1 MSPKVSSYLKNVARS
16 FGYAIGDTLGTY
28 NPVIKNLTEQTKD
41 VAEDLYD
48 TISSFSF
55 KKENIDEKSLLGQVK
70 NSINDIWENFKED
83 IKTGNLY
90 NKSRQEQ
97 MEKDTAKSMGFDFDF
112 EEDFNFDFEEEV
124 NFDTEEGTSEASSAK
139 EIVDSVN
146 DVGYSIA
153 ETLGSATV
161 ESAGYIV
168 ASNKEAS
175 KAIYALTSRGF
186 GNVSSAL
193 VAINDTISSFAQIGE
208 PLTTHMQN
216 SGTFFTN
223 TSKTL
228 TDIYQSIQNIEKN
241 TQPKSALEV
250 NRRRSTTKRFGDLFS
265 DDILSFTGIKDVIEE
280 NTKSYKDSVQSFIDM
295 GKQFL
300 GISEDVDSY
309 GKNVSLAQMGL
320 QQITKAMLPKAFRD
334 SMVGLNEALK
344 YAISGGLVRLRDTTF
359 SNPILDTIK
368 DVLMP
373 SRGYKETV
381 NPGNYEKGPVSW
393 DGVARKALIDVI
405 PITLFKIYSA
415 LTGTDEMRYD
425 YNSGR
430 FVTISSISNS
440 ILERRK
446 QFARTAGGDFRIEAL
461 NNLRNN
467 TALTD
472 EQRATLEN
480 EIEQYFLNALTKG
493 RGYYNIYSNNFN
505 AQEFGLTD
513 QSLKILRD
521 TIQQQ
526 RASENPLKR
535 FAASRFISDV
545 QREADEYGDY
555 NRREEQSGIGLG
567 RLLEDGSIKVE
578 KVDGISKPVQPTF
591 ITDEYNHSP
600 IFYLQGIYQYTGF
613 LADNLGYISGNET
626 AINKREKLSRSNAIK
641 DIILPDGRT
650 HIVPKPSIAGEKTKK
665 EASTGG
671 GAKNRLSYVLSK
683 DGTIVTKD
691 GRAVSNEDLDKYLAS
706 GGIVLSK
713 EGQSATEEEIRSAKS
728 KRKIEDAKNQTKN
741 KLKNLLNKEEK
752 DSPLVA
758 LYKAPFNAVT
768 NLLTRLSFSLD
779 RLIWGDEDDPETGLF
794 GFIFKKTNEFRDWLK
809 EKFKGMFKK
818 SADQY
823 FGEFRKETL
832 GSLKDAGEW
841 MTGTVGDFVLGVDRK
856 KKPKTGNVAAEA
868 VENAQTEPVKE
879 AEGKENTTDTTATV
893 DSAAFGKKVTKTGL
907 VAVSEGEM
915 IIPSEMNPFYK
926 KKTDKK
932 KQVRD
937 EQNVIKRFFGS
948 YAPGTPVVEETKGS
962 AKQKKEPVQYGGIV
976 GFFQKGLD
984 AIKEGA
990 VNTAGKLSDL
1000 RAKNNTEEKDKQ
1012 IISNV
1017 TQEILTEAGSK
1028 KGAMGAGALIGA
1040 GVSLVSGVALGPLFG
1055 AAIGSAVGLVANSK
1069 KVQSVLFGADP
1080 ETGEVNGGL
1089 LSKGVS
1095 QFIMN
1100 HVPSMAKGGAIG
1112 MIGGLFMGSPI
1123 LGALLGSTV
1132 GFVASSEKA
1141 KKYIF
1146 GDEQEEGII
1155 PKDLQD
1161 KIKKAVP
1168 NIAAGAI
1175 GGLFLGP
1182 FGIVG
1187 NMLLGS
1193 GVGFLTTS
1201 EKFHDYMFGT
1211 EHEKGLVTLF
1221 KEKIFDNLDEIF
1233 HNMGNAIKGWGKNLI
1248 RSTSERIKDFFT
1260 RRARA
1265 YENGEHVTLVERL
1278 LYGTVGAAGKA
1289 AKGATNLVGGLLG
1302 GINSRLRARNLS
1314 RGYGVYDREQRRNMF
1329 AGERVQARGDRA
1341 RGTFANLDRLIASA
1355 GSKEELQQLQ
1365 SQLEDVRDPNRIY
1378 KRETNKALN
1387 QLYDGLRY
1395 MDPKDATAIA
1405 KDLQRGRTKNIDRI
1419 LGSMSEE
1426 ERAQYTPIIDTAR
1439 QSINQ
1444 AKDSK
1449 ATAKDALA
1457 RFKEQGINLKN
1468 QGDLNSAIDQIKYE
1482 MKNTRFTPEEVE
1494 KKKENDWRDRV
1505 LNIFR
1510 SIDRNIAALVGGKA
1524 ADKET
1529 TDEANK
1535 IAEDAEKTSL
1545 KDKILNTKDEVVEK
1559 LNGARVVRPTD
1570 PDFALVNED
1579 TSDTSDSDIDMNKA
1593 SLLDGAKNTASRILR
1608 RFRKKDKETKVA
1620 FDFSG
1625 NIHEYERNNRGRWI
1639 KKKNSAIT
1647 DKSSEKMDHF
1657 MKSIGK
1663 LAGISSSLSALKLM
1677 FKGLGDKLF
1686 GSKEEKGEG
1695 IFSKLLG
1702 FLGGEDGPLSWL
1714 FNLFSGAK
1722 NVGGSIIKSTLGKT
1736 SLGGVILKIIGP
1748 ALLAAG
1754 FAGKFDDLAHSL
1766 TGGAYGK
1773 GGDSNIYYDKET
1785 GNAVTKDENGNY
1797 IDSEGNIIDD
1807 NNIGVRE
1814 GDVSSFSER
1823 LRYNTVRGAVTGT
1836 KSVASTVMSSAKS
1849 VFTGKNKKT
1858 TTSLASKVL
1867 DVTKTVGDDVANA
1880 AARSNL
1886 IETITQGIKKLTSV
1900 LKTVPQL
1907 KGLGSSLD
1915 NIAAALAKRVAKA
1928 ASSSVAKTILNTA
1941 SNLVVWAKVIVIG
1954 IDFSSG
1960 YDDART
1966 TLGIMAEPTFGQRI
1980 ISGLI
1985 RAIKGFIPV
1994 IGTLIPDSLLVD
2006 VFCEHIAPA
2015 LGIDVDELMKQREE
2029 LTQAT
2034 DEHNQKYGTDLTE
2047 QEYVKTVLEDYTWT
2061 ERIGNAAKSTWNNIK
2076 DRTSN
2081 LVQGVKEKGVFGYLG
2096 DSIKGMAS
2104 DFATAYQE
2112 SGGGISGV
2120 FSGIGTTFKNL
2131 LPGVFG
2137 EGQQKNMEIL
2147 SLAAKGKLSELWNV
2161 SLDDF
2166 SGGDVNEYGVE
2177 TAVPTVFSKIIGNV
2191 PLIGAKLLGTPIALV
2206 VKLLGKAKDLVL
2218 NIGEFFKGLVGG
2230 LDDITGASEIMSLA
2244 SSGDISGVLHY
2255 SNKDEDDNGFVSF
2268 IKAIPTTIMKL
2279 PALPVAL
2286 VSSVGKGIGNL
2297 FNGIVDSV
2305 KNIGNIFTREKE
2317 KGLEIIY
2324 DPDSSLSDMFT
2335 IEEDPDN
2342 PLNGFEKAISIAGR
2356 IASFPVAAVR
2366 RIGRDIKNAFNNL
2379 VAPIKNSFTTLV
2391 NTYAVMDQYIK
2402 AGDAGGM
2409 WDVDMQEDPNNP
2421 VGGITKAL
2429 LFGLK
2434 VINTPVA
2441 GIHWVGNKI
2450 GEFFGGIV
2458 NSIKNSLT
2466 TLSEN
2471 NVLIQ
2476 QYSKEGDISG
2486 LWGLDIQEDPKNP
2499 VGGITKALFVG
2510 MKVINTPITGIRWV
2524 GNKIGDFFSGIA
2536 ESVSTNYQSFSAG
2549 VDAIKTYAKEGDLK
2563 SIWAE
2568 KLETVSGDP
2577 IRFVWS
2583 VGFTINKLFQSVVA
2597 IFHKILGPVQDAID
2611 SVKGFF
2617 GDVGD
2622 WFGEKVENIKEGF
2635 SNFGSWLGEKADNAF
2650 QSFKNWASGGG
2661 SGTEGTFISQLDPKY
2676 KSMKLGDS
2684 TVGQKGCAPAVA
2696 SMVANNYDRDLRMDE
2711 AIRATTGYQTEEGT
2725 SIDYF
2730 SKILNKK
2737 GISTQ
2742 YLQGDNVPGQIMQNL
2757 ANGQQVILL
2766 GKDPNNTSKENS
2778 PFGPNGHYVV
2788 ATGLDKNGNIIIS
2801 DPESKQPRTYNR
2813 KILDSAKMGV
2823 STGAYGSGTNNYD
2836 TEIAKK
2842 VWSFFTSNGYTPAAT
2857 AGIMGNFY
2865 AESGL
2870 KPDVIQGGGKGPAAG
2885 IAQWE
2890 NYNKKSARWKD
2901 LYNYATER
2909 GYQWTELTPQLEFAH
2924 KEIQN
2929 IGTWLEKDK
2938 IIDGYNVPAM
2948 TVSQFKAITDPQM
2961 AALQF
2966 EKGFERAGKPR
2977 MDARLKAAEE
2987 YYKLY
2992 QDSSYTGNYT
3002 PDEPNPNASVGV
3014 MSSGLA
3020 DTSSSDSS
3028 NTGLSGIISAIST
3041 AFSDAFSILTGSSSS
3056 SESGDYATSYGTANY
3071 SSGSTT
3077 PIDLSNIPSGKGNT
3091 AQKRIVQYATSILG
3105 KNQYSQDA
3113 NLRTKV
3119 ESGYSDCSS
3128 FAQWAYK
3135 NALGIDPGSYT
3146 EAQIKSPLLT
3156 TIDNGTTPNQDNL
3169 EAGDLLFFRSSKN
3182 NGRYEN
3188 VGHVEIYD
3196 GNGHVIGHGGGKG
3209 PVMRDLDT
3217 YIRSKANANQDY
3229 IETRRYKDIA
3239 TAAGGSSGLLL
3250 DARPGSYVYGEKQNM
3265 ELSIPKKKRI
3275 AKMFSGGASML
3286 AETTNML
3293 NQMKSNLEQTQ
3304 STGTISTELV
3314 EKLLQSII
3322 SILTSISNNTSVV
3335 DKIYNVLVEYTNMR
3349 SATSTA
3355 AVATV
3360 ANRSNRASSTTNTM
3374 EEIDANFKNL
3384 VGTLAAIARG

>member
-1 MSPKVSSYLKNVARS
+1 MSPKVSSYLKNVAKS
-16 FGYAIGDTLGTY
+16 FGYAIGDNLRVN
-28 NPVIKNLTEQTKD
+28 NPVITELAKETKE
-41 VAEDLYD
+41 VASELYEN
-48 TISSFSF
+48 IQSFTF
-55 KKENIDEKSLLGQVK
+55 KKGDVDEKSLVGTIKSGIDEVW
-70 NSINDIWENFKED
+70 NNFKED

-90 NKSRQEQ
+90 NKERKKALEND
-97 MEKDTAKSMGFDFDF
+97 MAKALGFDMDFDDSFDFDT
-112 EEDFNFDFEEEV
+112 EDFGGDFDEDFSDEEKS
-124 NFDTEEGTSEASSAK
+124 TK
-139 EIVDSVN
+139 EIIDSMD
-146 DVGYSIA
+146 DVGYKVA
-153 ETLGSATV
+153 ETVGTAAVEAASYVADSAKV
-161 ESAGYIV
+161 
-168 ASNKEAS
+168 AS
-175 KAIYALTSRGF
+175 KALYNLTSRGF
-186 GNVSSAL
+186 SNISSAL
-193 VAINDTISSFAQIGE
+193 MAINNSVSSFAQIGE
-208 PLTTHMQN
+208 PLTAHMQN

-223 TSKTL
+223 TTKTL
-228 TDIYQSIQNIEKN
+228 TDIYQTLQNIEKN
-241 TQPKSALEV
+241 TQPVKVSHEAK
-250 NRRRSTTKRFGDLFS
+250 RKRSGYKRFSDLFY
-265 DDILSFTGIKDVIEE
+265 DGIFSIDAFREMVKE
-280 NTKSYKDSVQSFIDM
+280 NTKDYTDMIKSGLNAAKIFLGLGGEGEEGGGGSLGKNISLAEMGLRQFVSFMMPKNFKESMKGFNESLKYMMSGSLTKFIDSTPSS
-295 GKQFL
+295 
-300 GISEDVDSY
+300 GI
-309 GKNVSLAQMGL
+309 L
-320 QQITKAMLPKAFRD
+320 AMLKEFIQPTKGF
-334 SMVGLNEALK
+334 K
-344 YAISGGLVRLRDTTF
+344 TTINN
-359 SNPILDTIK
+359 S
-368 DVLMP
+368 
-373 SRGYKETV
+373 
-381 NPGNYEKGPVSW
+381 NYEKGAVAW
-393 DGVARKALIDVI
+393 DGVARRALTDVI
-405 PITLFKIYSA
+405 PILLSKIYSSLSGDA
-415 LTGTDEMRYD
+415 ELRYD
-425 YNSGR
+425 YNMGR
-430 FVTISSISNS
+430 FYTINEVKDKM
-440 ILERRK
+440 LERQRQYAK
-446 QFARTAGGDFRIEAL
+446 NAGGDFRLQAL
-461 NNLRNN
+461 DVIRSSTGMSKEDRDRLTNEVEDYFYKAFMKGSNFYKLNRENFNYQDFGLSEQSLGLLR
-467 TALTD
+467 D
-472 EQRATLEN
+472 I
-480 EIEQYFLNALTKG
+480 IEQNRESKDL
-493 RGYYNIYSNNFN
+493 
-505 AQEFGLTD
+505 E
-513 QSLKILRD
+513 
-521 TIQQQ
+521 
-526 RASENPLKR
+526 KR
-535 FAASRFISDV
+535 YAHSRFIGEVMERRD
-545 QREADEYGDY
+545 DYGDY
-555 NRREEQSGIGLG
+555 MRQMETTGMDLG
-567 RLLEDGSIKVE
+567 RYLSDGTVRTQKEIDTE
-578 KVDGISKPVQPTF
+578 KEIAKRIGVL
-591 ITDEYNHSP
+591 ITDEDNHNSL
-600 IFYLQGIYQYTGF
+600 FYLKGIYQYTGYM
-613 LADNLGYISGNET
+613 ADNLGYVATSGKEP
-626 AINKREKLSRSNAIK
+626 IK
-641 DIILPDGRT
+641 ERKEVTKAPSIQDILLPDGTIRK
-650 HIVPKPSIAGEKTKK
+650 IGIPKPSIAGEKTKAEATSESSFANDIVDGVLKIGKK
-665 EASTGG
+665 EFMIGP
-671 GAKNRLSYVLSK
+671 
-683 DGTIVTKD
+683 D
-691 GRAVSNEDLDKYLAS
+691 GRPIDDKGNALTDEQIEDLKRRES
-706 GGIVLSK
+706 
-713 EGQSATEEEIRSAKS
+713 IRSAMDKVF
-728 KRKIEDAKNQTKN
+728 K
-741 KLKNLLNKEEK
+741 KLKGNEKEF
-752 DSPLVA
+752 SSSNPLVN
-758 LYKAPFNAVT
+758 LYRAPFNAVT
-768 NLLTRLSFSLD
+768 NLLNKLSFTMD
-779 RLIWGDEDDPETGLF
+779 RLVWGEKGDPEEGIM
-794 GFIFKKTNEFRDWLK
+794 GYIFKKSKEFGEWIKENFEERYGQFVDEFFDNEDGKKGRKQIIKDFRDQTMAVL
-809 EKFKGMFKK
+809 
-818 SADQY
+818 
-823 FGEFRKETL
+823 R
-832 GSLKDAGEW
+832 DAGDW
-841 MTGTVGDFVLGVDRK
+841 LGTAASEVFVGKRDETASEA
-856 KKPKTGNVAAEA
+856 PTTPITQAAHG
-868 VENAQTEPVKE
+868 Q
-879 AEGKENTTDTTATV
+879 
-893 DSAAFGKKVTKTGL
+893 KVTKSGL
-907 VAVSEGEM
+907 VAVSEGEL
-915 IIPSEMNPFYK
+915 IIPSELNPFYHG
-926 KKTDKK
+926 KTDKK
-932 KQVRD
+932 KQI
-937 EQNVIKRFFGS
+937 QNERNIIKNFYGAFESG
-948 YAPGTPVVEETKGS
+948 GTVGQDSTTEETKTP
-962 AKQKKEPVQYGGIV
+962 KPKKKLTEVLGLDQIPQYGGVV
-976 GFFQKGLD
+976 GFFQQGL
-984 AIKEGA
+984 KTLKQGA
-990 VNTAGKLSDL
+990 ERTAGEVKKLTP
-1000 RAKNNTEEKDKQ
+1000 NIEIQEKDKE
-1012 IISNV
+1012 IVAKV
-1017 TQEILTEAGSK
+1017 TKTMLKEAGSNQ
-1028 KGAMGAGALIGA
+1028 GALGAGALIGA
-1040 GVSLVSGVALGPLFG
+1040 GVSLLTGVTMGPLFG
-1055 AAIGSAVGLVANSK
+1055 AAIGSATGLIVNSK

-1089 LSKGVS
+1089 LSKEVS
-1095 QFIMN
+1095 QFIMGN
-1100 HVPSMAKGGAIG
+1100 VPTIAKGGALG
-1112 MIGGLFMGSPI
+1112 AIGGLFMGSPI
-1123 LGALLGSTV
+1123 LGAILGSAV
-1132 GFVASSEKA
+1132 GYVSSSEKA
-1141 KKYIF
+1141 KKYLF

-1510 SIDRNIAALVGGKA
+1510 SIDRNIAALVDGKA

-1535 IAEDAEKTSL
+1535 IAEDTEKTSL

-1647 DKSSEKMDHF
+1647 DESSQKMDSF

-1663 LAGISSSLSALKLM
+1663 LTGISSSLSALKLM

-1722 NVGGSIIKSTLGKT
+1722 NVGGSIIKSALGKT

-1823 LRYNTVRGAVTGT
+1823 LWYNTARGAVTGT
-1836 KSVASTVMSSAKS
+1836 KSVASAVMGSAKS

-1954 IDFSSG
+1954 IDFTSG

-2137 EGQQKNMEIL
+2137 EGHQKNMEIL

-2177 TAVPTVFSKIIGNV
+2177 TAVPTVFTKIIGNV

-2244 SSGDISGVLHY
+2244 SSGDISGVLNY
-2255 SNKDEDDNGFVSF
+2255 SNKDEDDNGFVRF

-2305 KNIGNIFTREKE
+2305 KNISNIFTREKE

-2342 PLNGFEKAISIAGR
+2342 PLSGFEKAISIAGR

-2486 LWGLDIQEDPKNP
+2486 LWGLDIQEDPENP

-2549 VDAIKTYAKEGDLK
+2549 VDAIKAYAKEGDLK

-2568 KLETVSGDP
+2568 KLTTVSGDP

-2597 IFHKILGPVQDAID
+2597 IFQKILGPVQDAID

-2622 WFGEKVENIKEGF
+2622 WFGEKAENIKEGF

-2650 QSFKNWASGGG
+2650 QSFKKWASGGG

-2696 SMVANNYDRDLRMDE
+2696 SMVAKNYDRDLRMDE

-2742 YLQGDNVPGQIMQNL
+2742 YLKGDNVPAQIMQNL

-2938 IIDGYNVPAM
+2938 TIDGYNVPAM

-3105 KNQYSQDA
+3105 KNQYSQNA
-3113 NLRTKV
+3113 NLRTRV

-3265 ELSIPKKKRI
+3265 ELSIPKKKRV

-3293 NQMKSNLEQTQ
+3293 NQMKSNLEQTK

>member
-1 MSPKVSSYLKNVARS
+1 M
-16 FGYAIGDTLGTY
+16 
-28 NPVIKNLTEQTKD
+28 
-41 VAEDLYD
+41 
-48 TISSFSF
+48 
-55 KKENIDEKSLLGQVK
+55 
-70 NSINDIWENFKED
+70 
-83 IKTGNLY
+83 
-90 NKSRQEQ
+90 
-97 MEKDTAKSMGFDFDF
+97 
-112 EEDFNFDFEEEV
+112 
-124 NFDTEEGTSEASSAK
+124 
-139 EIVDSVN
+139 
-146 DVGYSIA
+146 
-153 ETLGSATV
+153 
-161 ESAGYIV
+161 
-168 ASNKEAS
+168 
-175 KAIYALTSRGF
+175 
-186 GNVSSAL
+186 
-193 VAINDTISSFAQIGE
+193 
-208 PLTTHMQN
+208 
-216 SGTFFTN
+216 
-223 TSKTL
+223 
-228 TDIYQSIQNIEKN
+228 
-241 TQPKSALEV
+241 
-250 NRRRSTTKRFGDLFS
+250 
-265 DDILSFTGIKDVIEE
+265 
-280 NTKSYKDSVQSFIDM
+280 
-295 GKQFL
+295 
-300 GISEDVDSY
+300 
-309 GKNVSLAQMGL
+309 
-320 QQITKAMLPKAFRD
+320 
-334 SMVGLNEALK
+334 
-344 YAISGGLVRLRDTTF
+344 
-359 SNPILDTIK
+359 
-368 DVLMP
+368 
-373 SRGYKETV
+373 
-381 NPGNYEKGPVSW
+381 
-393 DGVARKALIDVI
+393 
-405 PITLFKIYSA
+405 
-415 LTGTDEMRYD
+415 
-425 YNSGR
+425 
-430 FVTISSISNS
+430 
-440 ILERRK
+440 
-446 QFARTAGGDFRIEAL
+446 
-461 NNLRNN
+461 
-467 TALTD
+467 
-472 EQRATLEN
+472 
-480 EIEQYFLNALTKG
+480 
-493 RGYYNIYSNNFN
+493 
-505 AQEFGLTD
+505 
-513 QSLKILRD
+513 
-521 TIQQQ
+521 
-526 RASENPLKR
+526 
-535 FAASRFISDV
+535 
-545 QREADEYGDY
+545 
-555 NRREEQSGIGLG
+555 
-567 RLLEDGSIKVE
+567 
-578 KVDGISKPVQPTF
+578 
-591 ITDEYNHSP
+591 
-600 IFYLQGIYQYTGF
+600 
-613 LADNLGYISGNET
+613 
-626 AINKREKLSRSNAIK
+626 
-641 DIILPDGRT
+641 
-650 HIVPKPSIAGEKTKK
+650 
-665 EASTGG
+665 
-671 GAKNRLSYVLSK
+671 
-683 DGTIVTKD
+683 
-691 GRAVSNEDLDKYLAS
+691 
-706 GGIVLSK
+706 
-713 EGQSATEEEIRSAKS
+713 
-728 KRKIEDAKNQTKN
+728 
-741 KLKNLLNKEEK
+741 
-752 DSPLVA
+752 
-758 LYKAPFNAVT
+758 
-768 NLLTRLSFSLD
+768 
-779 RLIWGDEDDPETGLF
+779 
-794 GFIFKKTNEFRDWLK
+794 
-809 EKFKGMFKK
+809 
-818 SADQY
+818 
-823 FGEFRKETL
+823 
-832 GSLKDAGEW
+832 
-841 MTGTVGDFVLGVDRK
+841 
-856 KKPKTGNVAAEA
+856 
-868 VENAQTEPVKE
+868 
-879 AEGKENTTDTTATV
+879 
-893 DSAAFGKKVTKTGL
+893 
-907 VAVSEGEM
+907 
-915 IIPSEMNPFYK
+915 
-926 KKTDKK
+926 
-932 KQVRD
+932 
-937 EQNVIKRFFGS
+937 
-948 YAPGTPVVEETKGS
+948 
-962 AKQKKEPVQYGGIV
+962 
-976 GFFQKGLD
+976 
-984 AIKEGA
+984 
-990 VNTAGKLSDL
+990 
-1000 RAKNNTEEKDKQ
+1000 
-1012 IISNV
+1012 
-1017 TQEILTEAGSK
+1017 
-1028 KGAMGAGALIGA
+1028 
-1040 GVSLVSGVALGPLFG
+1040 
-1055 AAIGSAVGLVANSK
+1055 
-1069 KVQSVLFGADP
+1069 
-1080 ETGEVNGGL
+1080 
-1089 LSKGVS
+1089 
-1095 QFIMN
+1095 
-1100 HVPSMAKGGAIG
+1100 
-1112 MIGGLFMGSPI
+1112 
-1123 LGALLGSTV
+1123 
-1132 GFVASSEKA
+1132 
-1141 KKYIF
+1141 
-1146 GDEQEEGII
+1146 
-1155 PKDLQD
+1155 
-1161 KIKKAVP
+1161 
-1168 NIAAGAI
+1168 
-1175 GGLFLGP
+1175 
-1182 FGIVG
+1182 
-1187 NMLLGS
+1187 
-1193 GVGFLTTS
+1193 
-1201 EKFHDYMFGT
+1201 
-1211 EHEKGLVTLF
+1211 
-1221 KEKIFDNLDEIF
+1221 
-1233 HNMGNAIKGWGKNLI
+1233 
-1248 RSTSERIKDFFT
+1248 
-1260 RRARA
+1260 
-1265 YENGEHVTLVERL
+1265 
-1278 LYGTVGAAGKA
+1278 
-1289 AKGATNLVGGLLG
+1289 
-1302 GINSRLRARNLS
+1302 
-1314 RGYGVYDREQRRNMF
+1314 
-1329 AGERVQARGDRA
+1329 
-1341 RGTFANLDRLIASA
+1341 
-1355 GSKEELQQLQ
+1355 
-1365 SQLEDVRDPNRIY
+1365 
-1378 KRETNKALN
+1378 
-1387 QLYDGLRY
+1387 
-1395 MDPKDATAIA
+1395 
-1405 KDLQRGRTKNIDRI
+1405 
-1419 LGSMSEE
+1419 
-1426 ERAQYTPIIDTAR
+1426 
-1439 QSINQ
+1439 
-1444 AKDSK
+1444 
-1449 ATAKDALA
+1449 
-1457 RFKEQGINLKN
+1457 
-1468 QGDLNSAIDQIKYE
+1468 
-1482 MKNTRFTPEEVE
+1482 
-1494 KKKENDWRDRV
+1494 
-1505 LNIFR
+1505 
-1510 SIDRNIAALVGGKA
+1510 
-1524 ADKET
+1524 
-1529 TDEANK
+1529 
-1535 IAEDAEKTSL
+1535 
-1545 KDKILNTKDEVVEK
+1545 
-1559 LNGARVVRPTD
+1559 
-1570 PDFALVNED
+1570 
-1579 TSDTSDSDIDMNKA
+1579 
-1593 SLLDGAKNTASRILR
+1593 
-1608 RFRKKDKETKVA
+1608 
-1620 FDFSG
+1620 
-1625 NIHEYERNNRGRWI
+1625 
-1639 KKKNSAIT
+1639 
-1647 DKSSEKMDHF
+1647 
-1657 MKSIGK
+1657 
-1663 LAGISSSLSALKLM
+1663 
-1677 FKGLGDKLF
+1677 
-1686 GSKEEKGEG
+1686 
-1695 IFSKLLG
+1695 
-1702 FLGGEDGPLSWL
+1702 
-1714 FNLFSGAK
+1714 
-1722 NVGGSIIKSTLGKT
+1722 
-1736 SLGGVILKIIGP
+1736 
-1748 ALLAAG
+1748 
-1754 FAGKFDDLAHSL
+1754 
-1766 TGGAYGK
+1766 
-1773 GGDSNIYYDKET
+1773 
-1785 GNAVTKDENGNY
+1785 
-1797 IDSEGNIIDD
+1797 
-1807 NNIGVRE
+1807 
-1814 GDVSSFSER
+1814 
-1823 LRYNTVRGAVTGT
+1823 
-1836 KSVASTVMSSAKS
+1836 
-1849 VFTGKNKKT
+1849 
-1858 TTSLASKVL
+1858 
-1867 DVTKTVGDDVANA
+1867 
-1880 AARSNL
+1880 
-1886 IETITQGIKKLTSV
+1886 
-1900 LKTVPQL
+1900 KTVPQL

-1954 IDFSSG
+1954 IDFTSG

-2218 NIGEFFKGLVGG
+2218 NIGEFFKGLIGG

-2305 KNIGNIFTREKE
+2305 KNISNIFKREKE

-2402 AGDAGGM
+2402 AGDTGGM

-2486 LWGLDIQEDPKNP
+2486 LWGLDMQEDPENP

-2510 MKVINTPITGIRWV
+2510 MKVINTPITGIRWI

-2568 KLETVSGDP
+2568 KLTTVSGDP

-2650 QSFKNWASGGG
+2650 QSFKKWASGGG

-2711 AIRATTGYQTEEGT
+2711 AIRATNGYQTDEGT

-2788 ATGLDKNGNIIIS
+2788 ATGLDKNGNIIIN
-2801 DPESKQPRTYNR
+2801 DPESKQPRTYDR

-2938 IIDGYNVPAM
+2938 TIDGYNVPAM

-3002 PDEPNPNASVGV
+3002 PDKPNPNASVGV

-3056 SESGDYATSYGTANY
+3056 SESGDYATSYRTANY

-3293 NQMKSNLEQTQ
+3293 NQMKNNLEQTQ